1 MNIKKKCDFSEIYK
15 MKTPD
20 DIPYNLPGGLSLDW
34 YIEFYVVACNILKN
48 NDYERYNICINKL
61 NECLKERGY

>member
-1 MNIKKKCDFSEIYK
+1 MNIKKKCDFSKIYE

-20 DIPYNLPGGLSLDW
+20 DIPYNLPGSLSIDW
-34 YIEFYVVACNILKN
+34 YIEFYSVACHILKN

>member
-1 MNIKKKCDFSEIYK
+1 MNIKKKCDFSKIYK

-20 DIPYNLPGGLSLDW
+20 DIPHNLPGGLSLDW

-48 NDYERYNICINKL
+48 NDYK
-61 NECLKERGY
+61 